1 LAIDALGLPGG
12 ALPQVTL
19 HPLFADHAVLQRDKE
34 LCVFGR
40 AQPGE
45 RVEVQLG
52 ASSAETSADAEG
64 RFVVRLAAQP
74 MSAEPLTLIA
84 SAASG
89 RAHARDILLG
99 DVWLA
104 GGQSNMEFP
113 LSASD
118 SPKDIDTA
126 QFAQIRQFAVEAR
139 FATTPQREVKGQ
151 WSVCSP
157 ATAGAFS
164 AVAFAFARRVHL
176 ETGVPIGILKA
187 CVGGTGIELWIAQ
200 DTLLGAPELEPF
212 SKWMRA
218 SLATHEEEL
227 KQVHPRIEEWTKA
240 VRAAQ
245 SQGKPLPPEP
255 EWPEHPFGERRSDP
269 RCVTLYNGMI
279 HPLLPFRI
287 AGILWY
293 QGENNAGTALDAEQ
307 YTHKLRILAE
317 DWRRRFEQPDLP
329 FYFVQLA
336 AWQYTN
342 YEPGNTDSW
351 AFLRE
356 GQRRTLAV
364 LPNSGMAVA
373 IDIGDEVDIH
383 PKNKFDV
390 GERLALWALRDR
402 YGRQQEVSGPLFRE
416 LVREAGAL
424 RVLFDHAESG
434 LMAGRKAGREAVQPD
449 PKGIVRGFAIAGSDQ
464 RWKWAKARI
473 EGSELVLSH
482 PDIPEPVAARYAF
495 SSNPDRANLYNQ
507 AGLPA
512 SPFRSDS
519 W

>member
-1 LAIDALGLPGG
+1 
-12 ALPQVTL
+12 
-19 HPLFADHAVLQRDKE
+19 
-34 LCVFGR
+34 
-40 AQPGE
+40 
-45 RVEVQLG
+45 
-52 ASSAETSADAEG
+52 
-64 RFVVRLAAQP
+64 
-74 MSAEPLTLIA
+74 
-84 SAASG
+84 
-89 RAHARDILLG
+89 
-99 DVWLA
+99 
-104 GGQSNMEFP
+104 
-113 LSASD
+113 
-118 SPKDIDTA
+118 
-126 QFAQIRQFAVEAR
+126 
-139 FATTPQREVKGQ
+139 
-151 WSVCSP
+151 
-157 ATAGAFS
+157 
-164 AVAFAFARRVHL
+164 
-176 ETGVPIGILKA
+176 
-187 CVGGTGIELWIAQ
+187 
-200 DTLLGAPELEPF
+200 
-212 SKWMRA
+212 
-218 SLATHEEEL
+218 
-227 KQVHPRIEEWTKA
+227 
-240 VRAAQ
+240 
-245 SQGKPLPPEP
+245 
-255 EWPEHPFGERRSDP
+255 
-269 RCVTLYNGMI
+269 
-279 HPLLPFRI
+279 
-287 AGILWY
+287 
-293 QGENNAGTALDAEQ
+293 
-307 YTHKLRILAE
+307 
-317 DWRRRFEQPDLP
+317 LP